1 MNIEFIKNGT
11 TLTVKPEGRLDTA
24 TSPELEKRMAP
35 EMEGMTEIIIDMER
49 VEYISSG
56 GLRVLLA
63 AEQEMEDRDG
73 QMKVIHV
80 IEHIMKIFG
89 MTGFLDIITVE

>member
-11 TLTVKPEGRLDTA
+11 TLTVKPEGRLDIA

-80 IEHIMKIFG
+80 NEHIMKILDI
-89 MTGFLDIITVE
+89 TGFLDIITVE

>member
-1 MNIEFIKNGT
+1 MNIEFITNGT

-49 VEYISSG
+49 VEYISSS
-56 GLRVLLA
+56 GLRVLLV
-63 AEQEMEDRDG
+63 AEQEMQDRDG

-80 IEHIMKIFG
+80 NEHIMKILDI
-89 MTGFLDIITVE
+89 TGFLDIITVE

>member
-35 EMEGMTEIIIDMER
+35 EMEGMAEIIIDMER
-49 VEYISSG
+49 VVYISSG

-80 IEHIMKIFG
+80 NEHIMKIFD

>member
-35 EMEGMTEIIIDMER
+35 EMEGMAEIIIDLER

-80 IEHIMKIFG
+80 NEHVMNILDI
-89 MTGFLDIITVE
+89 TGFLDIITVE

>member
-1 MNIEFIKNGT
+1 
-11 TLTVKPEGRLDTA
+11 
-24 TSPELEKRMAP
+24 
-35 EMEGMTEIIIDMER
+35 MTEIIIDVER

-80 IEHIMKIFG
+80 NEHIMKILDI
-89 MTGFLDIITVE
+89 TGFLDIITVE

>member
-35 EMEGMTEIIIDMER
+35 EMEGMTEIIIDLER

-80 IEHIMKIFG
+80 NEHIMEILDI
-89 MTGFLDIITVE
+89 TGFLDIITVE

>member
-1 MNIEFIKNGT
+1 
-11 TLTVKPEGRLDTA
+11 
-24 TSPELEKRMAP
+24 MAP

-80 IEHIMKIFG
+80 NEHIMKILDI
-89 MTGFLDIITVE
+89 TGFLDIITVE